1 MSAGTITFIEA
12 GATQVTDLGRR
23 RGPRYG
29 VPVNGA
35 LDQRSA
41 RIANILVGNA
51 DEDPLLEIT
60 ALDVEFVPDVDVLL
74 AVAGADGDLTVD
86 DVTRPSNQPVSVRAG
101 QTVALR
107 HIQGGLR
114 AYLAVRGSFEVPRL
128 LGSCAPDSVL
138 GFGGRVANAAAI
150 AVRRSTAPIFNDHFT
165 CELYC
170 LDVPRRPAGFVVDV
184 TDGPDID
191 DFAGTA
197 DRLFAQ
203 PYLVTPTSNHI
214 GLRMTG
220 PLPERVARGEVLSRG
235 VPVGA
240 VEVPPGDELL
250 VLHRGRGV
258 TAGYPVLAVVTS
270 RSLDTLAQVRPGQ
283 RLRFRRVSAA
293 DAAARAR
300 ADRVELDALR
310 LQVRSVFTALD
321 ALSTATTG
329 RTLS

>member
-1 MSAGTITFIEA
+1 MSAGNLTVIEA

-41 RIANILVGNA
+41 RIANILVGNT
-51 DEDPLLEIT
+51 ENEPLLEIT
-60 ALDVEFVPDVDVLL
+60 ALDLEFVPDIDILI
-74 AVAGADGDLTVD
+74 AVTGADGHLTIDGVG
-86 DVTRPSNQPVSVRAG
+86 RPTGQPVSVRAG
-101 QTVALR
+101 EAVALR
-107 HIQGGLR
+107 QLQGGLR
-114 AYLAVRGSFEVPRL
+114 SYLSVRGSFDVPLL

-138 GFGGRVANAAAI
+138 GFGGRLAAGASLGLRQ
-150 AVRRSTAPIFNDHFT
+150 ATPPFFNDHFSA
-165 CELYC
+165 ELYS
-170 LDVPRRPAGFVVDV
+170 LDVPRIPSGFVVDV

-197 DRLFAQ
+197 GRLFEQ

-214 GLRMTG
+214 GLRMNG
-220 PLPERVARGEVLSRG
+220 PLPERVSRGEVLSRG

-258 TAGYPVLAVVTS
+258 TAGYPVLAVATS
-270 RSLDTLAQVRPGQ
+270 SSLDVLAQVRPGQ
-283 RLRFRRVSAA
+283 RLRFRRVSSAE
-293 DAAARAR
+293 AAARAR
-300 ADRVELDALR
+300 ADLVALDALR
-310 LQVRSVFTALD
+310 LRIGSVFAALD
-321 ALSTATTG
+321 ALSLSTTG
-329 RTLS
+329 RTLL

>member
-1 MSAGTITFIEA
+1 MNAGALTVIEA
-12 GATQVTDLGRR
+12 GATQITDLGRR

-41 RIANILVGNA
+41 RVANILVGNDDDA
-51 DEDPLLEIT
+51 PLLEIT
-60 ALDVEFVPDVDVLL
+60 ALDFEFTTDVGILI
-74 AVAGADGDLTVD
+74 AVSGAEGHLTVD
-86 DVTRPSNQPVSVRAG
+86 DVARPTNQPVSVRAG
-101 QTVALR
+101 QTVAMR
-107 HIQGGLR
+107 HLQGGLR
-114 AYLAVRGSFEVPRL
+114 TYIAVRGSFDVPRL

-138 GFGGRVANAAAI
+138 GFGGRLI
-150 AVRRSTAPIFNDHFT
+150 AGEKITVREATDGIFNEHFAA
-165 CELYC
+165 ELYGF
-170 LDVPRRPAGFVVDV
+170 DVPRPATSLVVDV

-191 DFAGTA
+191 DFADTA
-197 DRLFAQ
+197 DRLFEQ
-203 PYLVTPTSNHI
+203 PYLVTPNSNHI

-220 PLPERVARGEVLSRG
+220 RLPERRAQGEVLSRG

-270 RSLDTLAQVRPGQ
+270 GSLDVLAQVRPGQ

-293 DAAARAR
+293 DAAAHAR
-300 ADRVELDALR
+300 ADRVELETLR
-310 LQVRSVFTALD
+310 HRVQSVFTALD
-321 ALSTATTG
+321 ALTHATTG
-329 RTLS
+329 RTPA